1 VFLSEA
7 LTYGDFD
14 KAYLQPEAVLN
25 GVLGIDA
32 DDDMIYDDDVFRP
45 GDD

>member
-1 VFLSEA
+1 MFLSEA

-14 KAYLQPEAVLN
+14 KAYLQPEAVLS